1 MNKSKIG
8 TLVLVALCAAVISV
22 LSGTLALAQ
31 SKFPSRPINFMIPY
45 PPGGWFDA
53 VSRPM
58 CDYSTKA
65 LGQSVVPVNKPGG
78 SGTLVVS
85 LLKGLAPDG
94 YNVGVGTSSM
104 FTLPPQQEMNFDPAK
119 DFTYICRTVESPLG
133 LVVRADSPWKSVK
146 DLVEYARAN
155 PGKIKYATANPR
167 GTLGFNMIIIGKK
180 EGVQWEMV
188 PFAGGQLVVNAL
200 LGGHV
205 QAIMQGT
212 EWIPH
217 VEAGTLRLL
226 ALAGEKRSKR
236 FPNTPCIGELGYDTT
251 TAPVMMVG
259 PSGMPQEIV
268 KLLDA
273 TFKASLTDPGTI
285 KVMDQFALDDV
296 YMDHAQVT
304 KWAMGQVDYFKKFIK
319 EIGMAKP

>member
-1 MNKSKIG
+1 MSRMKML
-8 TLVLVALCAAVISV
+8 TVFLVVICAAI
-22 LSGTLALAQ
+22 LPALAGTQ
-31 SKFPSRPINFMIPY
+31 AWAQPKFPSRPINFMIPY
-45 PPGGWFDA
+45 PPGGWFDS

-65 LGQSVVPVNKPGG
+65 LGQPVVPVTKAGG
-78 SGTLVVS
+78 AGTLVLS
-85 LLKGLAPDG
+85 LVKATPPDG
-94 YNVGVGTSSM
+94 YNVAVGTSSM
-104 FTLPPQQEMNFDPAK
+104 FTMPPQQDTNFDPAK

-133 LVVRADSPWKSVK
+133 LCVKADSPWKTVK

-155 PGKIKYATANPR
+155 PGKVKYATASPR
-167 GTLGFNMIIIGKK
+167 GTLGFNMILIARK
-180 EGVQWEMV
+180 EKIEWEMV

-217 VEAGTLRLL
+217 VQAGTLRLL

-236 FPNTPCIGELGYDTT
+236 FPDVPCIGELGYETT
-251 TAPVMMVG
+251 TAPVMMIG
-259 PSGMPQEIV
+259 PAGMPKDVV

-273 TFKASLTDPGTI
+273 TFKASLADPSTI
-285 KVMDQFALDDV
+285 KIMDQFALDEV
-296 YMDHAQVT
+296 YMDHEQTT
-304 KWAMGQVDYFKKFIK
+304 KWAMGQTDFFKKFIK
-319 EIGMAKP
+319 DIGMGKP